1 MPDPDFRPSDYSSGG
16 FFYAEIFSD
25 QNRRDPEPQKTFL
38 DNYTGYTEGRSDC
51 VGYTERRSD
60 YGIDTIVRCIEG
72 SSDMDAPGIE
82 PGSASVS
89 CECYE
94 TSNPIRA
101 LGIQV

>member
-1 MPDPDFRPSDYSSGG
+1 MQK
-16 FFYAEIFSD
+16 FFLTKTRQAPNPEIFSV
-25 QNRRDPEPQKTFL
+25 QSCGVYRREKRR
-38 DNYTGYTEGRSDC
+38 EKRVCVRS
-51 VGYTERRSD
+51 V
-60 YGIDTIVRCIEG
+60 EG